1 MIHFMLSLK
10 LRFVLISNNLQIWK
24 MLLFCQLTDRVLYVD
39 VTYDIWPRHPAFFL
53 MNDEK
58 LHFLCHPFPQTAFGI
73 DAILLW
79 VTRAFWI
86 SIYLKQETGRNCNG
100 SLISFCHVAAA
111 LALSRFFRG
120 AQNQCPHSVGNS
132 LPNPLV
138 ILTSRSSKVIAR

>member
-1 MIHFMLSLK
+1 MICSQFKQPADRKNASVLSALWQSA
-10 LRFVLISNNLQIWK
+10 LCR
-24 MLLFCQLTDRVLYVD
+24 CHT
-39 VTYDIWPRHPAFFL
+39 RHLAETSCFSFLSFFFL
-53 MNDEK
+53 
-58 LHFLCHPFPQTAFGI
+58 FLWTMRNYISFVTPFPQTAFGI
-73 DAILLW
+73 DAISLR

-86 SIYLKQETGRNCNG
+86 SIYLKEETGRNCNG